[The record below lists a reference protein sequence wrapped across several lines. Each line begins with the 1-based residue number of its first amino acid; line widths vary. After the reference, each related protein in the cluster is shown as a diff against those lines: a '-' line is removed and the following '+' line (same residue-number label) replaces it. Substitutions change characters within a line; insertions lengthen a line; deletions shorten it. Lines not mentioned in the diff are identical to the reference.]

1 MQCTVR
7 SGYNVATLH
16 SVLYKRRHTLML
28 TTGASVLQGLL
39 QAAEVAALEKFVLQ
53 RFWRSIR
60 SNQNQVVHLS
70 QGRCHTSAS

>member
-16 SVLYKRRHTLML
+16 SVLYKRHHTLML

-39 QAAEVAALEKFVLQ
+39 QAAEVAALGCFAMSLTIHPKQ
-53 RFWRSIR
+53 SKPDSI
-60 SNQNQVVHLS
+60 
-70 QGRCHTSAS
+70 